1 MTDSM
6 VSAGFVGGGSRQR
19 RHGAAQREPPD
30 EPGQQEADDGDRGGE
45 QKDRVPAGGDRG
57 LEDVLNG
64 VRQRHRGDHHRHE
77 QQALLVAD
85 APWTYCWNCGRN
97 VMPPNMATRP
107 RWWAWRGALRS
118 HIPQYPPT
126 QDPWVC
132 RSPVRSAWG
141 PCSRSTMAKSSSRW
155 PLGTCRSAASIT
167 DSRACSSDP
176 VRRSGHSEA
185 RSRNRPSVS
194 RASLRP
200 SVYISSRSP
209 GDHGRVADT

>member
-1 MTDSM
+1 M

-19 RHGAAQREPPD
+19 HGAAQRELPD

-45 QKDRVPAGGDRG
+45 QKVRVPAGGDRG

-107 RWWAWRGALRS
+107 RWWACAGLYEVTFRSTRPPKTRGFADRRSALHGARVRGARWLSRPRDGPWARVVPPLRS
-118 HIPQYPPT
+118 RT
-126 QDPWVC
+126 RGRV
-132 RSPVRSAWG
+132 RATRSAG
-141 PCSRSTMAKSSSRW
+141 
-155 PLGTCRSAASIT
+155 
-167 DSRACSSDP
+167 
-176 VRRSGHSEA
+176 RR
-185 RSRNRPSVS
+185 
-194 RASLRP
+194 
-200 SVYISSRSP
+200 
-209 GDHGRVADT
+209 